1 MKRRRL
7 MAAVVAAGMLASA
20 SACTSAT
27 DDANSVTVGLV
38 ESLSGDNSAYGE
50 ESHKGFTYIID
61 KINEEGGID
70 SLGGA
75 KIRIDTAD
83 TASDPTTAATETR
96 RLIGLKGA
104 SLIVG
109 TLLTKE
115 MSAVAPV
122 ADETDVPVLSMFAGG
137 TDSENLYTMGLPYG
151 RGYAQTMVDFV
162 DYLNEHEDANIKT
175 AAMAGSD
182 YEAGQQVDTELEKR
196 LPSIGVDPIGR
207 VPLPT
212 GGTDFKP
219 QVTKLNS
226 LDADITL
233 GLVTTQDGITLHQAR
248 AATGSDLLFAG
259 GTAGFSD
266 YSVWEALGEK
276 TAQQVLTHDMFAMTS
291 FSPDADQEH
300 LGEFLDDAEAADLGV
315 PIGQNFVIGAQAAW
329 VVKDL
334 LEKAGTNDPQT
345 ILDTFPAVDIPAGSE
360 ELYLPKADGIQFGE
374 DRFLTD
380 VTAIFTEWHDDGTQD
395 VVWPEE
401 FASAKVTKLDE
412 RQ

>member
-1 MKRRRL
+1 MRTRL
-7 MAAVVAAGMLASA
+7 LAALVAVSTLVLTSGCVAADDGD
-20 SACTSAT
+20 AT
-27 DDANSVTVGLV
+27 VTVGLV

-50 ESHKGFTYIID
+50 ESHKGFEYIID
-61 KINEEGGID
+61 KINEEGGIE

-75 KIRIDTAD
+75 KIKTETSD

-122 ADETDVPVLSMFAGG
+122 ADETEVPVLSLFAGS

-151 RGYAQTMVDFV
+151 RGYAQTMVDYV
-162 DYLNEHEDANIKT
+162 DYLNKHEGANIKT
-175 AAMAGSD
+175 AAMVGSD
-182 YEAGQQVDTELEKR
+182 YEAGQQVDIELKKR
-196 LPSIGVDPIGR
+196 LPKIGVKPVAR

-219 QVTKLNS
+219 QVTKLNGIKP
-226 LDADITL
+226 DISL

-248 AATGSDLLFAG
+248 AATGSQLLFAG

-276 TAQQVLTHDMFAMTS
+276 TAQKVLTQNMFAMTS
-291 FSPDADQEH
+291 FSPDADQAH
-300 LGEFLDDAEAADLGV
+300 LGQFLKEAKAADLGV

-334 LEKAGTNDPQT
+334 LEKSGSEDPET
-345 ILDTFPAVDIPAGSE
+345 ILNSFGKVDIPAGSDH
-360 ELYLPKADGIQFGE
+360 LYLPKADGIRFGK

-380 VTAIFTEWHDDGTQD
+380 VTAIFTEWQDDGTQN

-401 FASAKVTKLDE
+401 FASAKVTKLKKD
-412 RQ
+412 